1 MKSMTLLQVTKA
13 VWKVCSWVDG
23 NHRVIL
29 STVICFSMVHN
40 LFSLILLLGALIQ
53 KRSFFIPWLVS
64 EMFIIMLMII
74 SFTCWTFMSFFID
87 LLLAIVFPVIAGLV
101 LGLWIYL
108 WRKVH
113 AIFTLL
119 GRHQKEKVVIMKQD
133 SVRNQKSAVEHLDQK
148 AQRSHIQF
156 LVSSET
162 DVLY

>member
-1 MKSMTLLQVTKA
+1 MTILQVTKA

-23 NHRVIL
+23 NHRLIL
-29 STVICFSMVHN
+29 STVIGLNMVHN

-53 KRSFFIPWLVS
+53 KRSLFIPWLVS

-87 LLLAIVFPVIAGLV
+87 LLLAIVFPVLSGLV

-113 AIFTLL
+113 AIFILL
-119 GRHQKEKVVIMKQD
+119 GRRQEEKVVIMKQD
-133 SVRNQKSAVEHLDQK
+133 SVRNQKSAVEIFDQK
-148 AQRSHIQF
+148 AQKFQIQF
-156 LVSSET
+156 LAGTET